1 MGGGVGRVVKLA
13 GDEGVGDLLGQFLC
27 LFNGAG
33 HPLGPGGEDQFR
45 PVGGHQQAAL
55 HAHGVG
61 HDDDS
66 PVAPGGGHHG
76 QADARVARGGFD
88 DDGVRLQ
95 QAAGL
100 GVVQHGLGHP
110 VFGRAGGIQIF
121 QFGQEGGLQPLL
133 LGNPGQFQ
141 QGGPADELFHGGVDF
156 THGMYPPL
164 YGMESFLPS
173 RAVG

>member
-1 MGGGVGRVVKLA
+1 MSCQISGPVVARWAAALA
-13 GDEGVGDLLGQFLC
+13 GLANWPGMKAWGISLASSSR

-66 PVAPGGGHHG
+66 PVAP
-76 QADARVARGGFD
+76 VAATTAKPMPVLPEVGSMMTEI
-88 DDGVRLQ
+88 RLQ

-100 GVVQHGLGHP
+100 GVV
-110 VFGRAGGIQIF
+110 
-121 QFGQEGGLQPLL
+121 
-133 LGNPGQFQ
+133 
-141 QGGPADELFHGGVDF
+141 
-156 THGMYPPL
+156 
-164 YGMESFLPS
+164 
-173 RAVG
+173 